1 MIDFAM
7 HIFIYKI
14 DKKQTKVQKLQVRI
28 LYNKY
33 SYKFDVISIKL
44 YTLPL
49 TFRYSL
55 NHVRYAYFYVCVY
68 IVN

>member
-28 LYNKY
+28 SYNKY
-33 SYKFDVISIKL
+33 SY
-44 YTLPL
+44 
-49 TFRYSL
+49 
-55 NHVRYAYFYVCVY
+55 
-68 IVN
+68 